1 MLNLKVKI
9 RNPELQKHMQ
19 LVVDTINTNT
29 PKYGAPNTT
38 YSPETEG
45 TVEASCTFY
54 ATGVP
59 VEGETFTLTD
69 GHTTETF
76 TFVAERTKP
85 FDIQMGDYME
95 LLSEISQQVGLHST
109 FVTVYGVSNDLGFQA
124 KKKGI
129 VGNYIQVSDTIADT
143 NLGFKTTSLEGGVGG
158 SILSLVTVG
167 AAGEMRYTEDSLYLS
182 VEASTETESNWKT
195 VAALT

>member
-1 MLNLKVKI
+1 
-9 RNPELQKHMQ
+9 
-19 LVVDTINTNT
+19 
-29 PKYGAPNTT
+29 
-38 YSPETEG
+38 
-45 TVEASCTFY
+45 
-54 ATGVP
+54 
-59 VEGETFTLTD
+59 
-69 GHTTETF
+69 
-76 TFVAERTKP
+76 
-85 FDIQMGDYME
+85 ME

-109 FVTVYGVSNDLGFQA
+109 FVTLYEVSDDLGFQA